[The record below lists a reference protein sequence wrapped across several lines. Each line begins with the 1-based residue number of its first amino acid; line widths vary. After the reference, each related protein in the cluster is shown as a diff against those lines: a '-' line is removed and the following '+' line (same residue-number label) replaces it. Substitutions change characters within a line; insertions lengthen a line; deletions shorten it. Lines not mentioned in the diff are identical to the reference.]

1 MGLASDEDAKKTVE
15 ELYKLEYDYGL
26 VACEKAPSMEGYALQ
41 WGYPNGWPP
50 MHLIAIE
57 GLLKYGFKEKALEI
71 AQKYVIL
78 VEQNFR
84 ENGNIFEKYNV
95 VEGNINIVQEAYGK
109 MPAMLGWSAAV
120 YLYAKA
126 VLDS

>member
-1 MGLASDEDAKKTVE
+1 M
-15 ELYKLEYDYGL
+15 KLR
-26 VACEKAPSMEGYALQ
+26 
-41 WGYPNGWPP
+41 
-50 MHLIAIE
+50 
-57 GLLKYGFKEKALEI
+57 LLKSKRVLKGIYQHEI
-71 AQKYVIL
+71 AKEIGISHKSY
-78 VEQNFR
+78 NFK